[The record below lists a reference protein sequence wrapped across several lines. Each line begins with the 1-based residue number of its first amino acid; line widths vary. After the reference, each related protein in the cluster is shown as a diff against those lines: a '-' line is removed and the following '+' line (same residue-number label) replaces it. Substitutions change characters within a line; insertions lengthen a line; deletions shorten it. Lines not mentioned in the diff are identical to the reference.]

1 MGLDAERPFTDA
13 GTPASVWQQW
23 EPGWPEFDLTDPPPR
38 VVVVAPHP
46 DDEVLGVGGL
56 LVRLSEL
63 GARITVVAVTDG
75 DGSHPGSPTL
85 SARQLA
91 QHRIAEQHA
100 ALTALGLGQAP
111 VPRAELPDGQVT
123 GHEAALAAFVEPLLT
138 ADTWVLTTWRG
149 DRHPDHEATGR
160 AAALAARRAGA
171 RLVEY
176 PVWTWHWAVPA
187 DPAVPWSRARSVSL
201 PERVVRDRRRA
212 VDCYRTQIAPLSQ
225 HPADAAVLPPPF
237 LARLLR
243 ASETVFV

>member
-1 MGLDAERPFTDA
+1 MGLDVDRPFTDA
-13 GTPASVWQQW
+13 GTPASAWQQW
-23 EPGWPEFDLTDPPPR
+23 EPGWPEFDLSDPPPQ

-56 LVRLSEL
+56 LVRLRDL
-63 GARITVVAVTDG
+63 GARIAVMAVTDG

-91 QHRIAEQHA
+91 EQRITEQHA
-100 ALTALGLGQAP
+100 ALAALGLGDTQ
-111 VPRAELPDGQVT
+111 VHRAGLPDGRVA
-123 GHEAALAAFVEPLLT
+123 GHEAALAALVEPLLT
-138 ADTWVLTTWRG
+138 ARTWVFTTWRG

-160 AAALAARRAGA
+160 AAALAANHAGA

-176 PVWTWHWAVPA
+176 PVWTWHWSVPD
-187 DPAVPWSRARSVSL
+187 DPDVPWSRARSVTL
-201 PERVVRDRRRA
+201 PERVMRAKERA
-212 VDCYRTQIAPLSQ
+212 VDCYRTQIAPLSD

-243 ASETVFV
+243 STETVFI